1 MQVRVKNR
9 FNSYFVF
16 VELVQR
22 FSLDL
27 LESVVSVCGQMQGLI
42 DFGVFLSRAEEV
54 NLLKILF
61 PEHFE
66 IN

>member
-1 MQVRVKNR
+1 MQFRVKNR
-9 FNSYFVF
+9 LNSYFVL

-22 FSLDL
+22 FSLYL
-27 LESVVSVCGQMQGLI
+27 LKSVVSVGRQMQGLI

>member
-1 MQVRVKNR
+1 MQFRVKNR
-9 FNSYFVF
+9 LNSYFVL

-22 FSLDL
+22 FGLYL
-27 LESVVSVCGQMQGLI
+27 LKSVVSVCGQMQGLI

-61 PEHFE
+61 SEHFE